1 MAGTGTEG
9 TGLGGVLR
17 LTWVTDHLAHVLEH
31 SQSDEPSGTW
41 TGLACPDHGLEIGA
55 DVDNST
61 LLHLAHGDLADFIW
75 EAPADFTAE
84 HGQLSLAAIR
94 AYQDGDHE
102 TGQQYWQQ
110 AEALWS
116 RAWSANNQAI
126 SLLQTAG
133 LTRFSPDK
141 PQRWVIA
148 SFEHHCSP
156 HGVAHPHIHNIAVA
170 ALTVGSGL
178 GSQDWVRE
186 DGASAS

>member
-1 MAGTGTEG
+1 MTGTEAESG
-9 TGLGGVLR
+9 ELGGVMR

-31 SQSDEPSGTW
+31 SQFDEPSGTW

-61 LLHLAHGDLADFIW
+61 LLQLAHGDLADFIW

-84 HGQLSLAAIR
+84 HGRVTLAAIR
-94 AYQDGDHE
+94 AHQDGELE
-102 TGQQYWQQ
+102 TGQQLWHQ

-116 RAWSANNQAI
+116 RAWSANAQAL
-126 SLLQTAG
+126 SLLQAAG

-156 HGVAHPHIHNIAVA
+156 HGVAHPHIHNIVVA
-170 ALTVGSGL
+170 GLTAAR
-178 GSQDWVRE
+178 QRQT
-186 DGASAS
+186 

>member
-1 MAGTGTEG
+1 MTGTGTERAEF
-9 TGLGGVLR
+9 GGVLR

-31 SQSDEPSGTW
+31 SQSDEPTGTW

-55 DVDNST
+55 DVDNGT
-61 LLHLAHGDLADFIW
+61 LLNLAHGDLADFIW

-94 AYQDGDHE
+94 AYQGGE
-102 TGQQYWQQ
+102 PEAGQQLWQQ
-110 AEALWS
+110 AAALWS

-126 SLLQTAG
+126 SLLQAAG

-148 SFEHHCSP
+148 SFEHHCGP
-156 HGVAHPHIHNIAVA
+156 HGVTHPHIHNIVIR
-170 ALTVGSGL
+170 ALTIGRGQQS
-178 GSQDWVRE
+178 
-186 DGASAS
+186 